1 LPNAASRL
9 LETTAAKIFRTA
21 AALYRPARHW
31 IGAAALALF
40 MLMTAAVV
48 HVYPQADWDMI
59 AYTANILEGDIEDP
73 VELHERTFGIV
84 KENITPGE
92 YLTLTQDRPYRI
104 RQAED
109 PAAFSTMLGF
119 YRLKLLY
126 VETAKLLTK
135 YMNPVEAL
143 RLISVG
149 SVLAIGAVLLVWL
162 ARNGALMHGP
172 AVIALL
178 VLSSFGATAGQQ
190 TPDLYTSVFLILAA
204 FLYLEKQDL
213 AAALALVAAF
223 LVRPDHLAFIGV
235 FFVFAAL
242 YGPGRW
248 VMTSCFAVCFAIYI
262 WLTRDATHPGWWVH
276 MWFSHVEYVP
286 TLEGFDPPFSIAV
299 YLQMLVRNIV
309 RSLINQ
315 TWLALLF
322 AQVLFFAMVINPS
335 RLSERVRVLLYGV
348 FTSICAKFVVF
359 PHYDT
364 RFYLPYLV
372 VMGMIL
378 LVAWND
384 QRQATAD
391 LRPA

>member
-1 LPNAASRL
+1 MPNPASRL
-9 LETTAAKIFRTA
+9 LETTAAKVFHTA
-21 AALYRPARHW
+21 AALYRPVRHW
-31 IGAAALALF
+31 VGAAALAVF
-40 MLMTAAVV
+40 ILMTAAVV
-48 HVYPQADWDMI
+48 HVFPQADWDMI
-59 AYTANILEGDIEDP
+59 AYTATILESDVADP
-73 VELHERTFGIV
+73 ADLHEQTFTIV
-84 KENITPGE
+84 QENITPGE
-92 YLTLTQDRPYRI
+92 YLLLTQDRPYRI

-126 VETAKLLTK
+126 VETAKVLTN
-135 YMNPVEAL
+135 YVNPVEAL

-149 SVLAIGAVLLVWL
+149 SVLAIGAVLMVWL

-172 AVIALL
+172 VVIALL
-178 VLSSFGATAGQQ
+178 ILSSFGATAAQQ

-204 FLYLEKQDL
+204 WLYLERQDL

-248 VMTSCFAVCFAIYI
+248 VMTACFGVCFAIYI

-286 TLEGFDPPFSIAV
+286 TLEGFDPPFSIVV

-309 RSLINQ
+309 RSLLNQ

-322 AQVLFFAMVINPS
+322 AQILFFAVVINPS

-378 LVAWND
+378 LIAWND
-384 QRQATAD
+384 QRSAEAGV
-391 LRPA
+391 RPA